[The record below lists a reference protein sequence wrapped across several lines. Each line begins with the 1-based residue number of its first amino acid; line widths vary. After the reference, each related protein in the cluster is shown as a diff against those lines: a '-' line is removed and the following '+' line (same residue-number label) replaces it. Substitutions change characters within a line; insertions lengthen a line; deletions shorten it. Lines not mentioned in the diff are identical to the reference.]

1 MYAKIQ
7 TKSNYRNLNGQ
18 FVKVKQFLGTL
29 VYCET
34 EISNET
40 ITFDVSLSEVTEI
53 RENLPQR

>member
-34 EISNET
+34 EINNEI

-53 RENLPQR
+53 RETLPQQ

>member
-53 RENLPQR
+53 RENLP

>member
-7 TKSNYRNLNGQ
+7 TKSNYRNLNGK

-34 EISNET
+34 EISNEI

>member
-29 VYCET
+29 LYCQA

-40 ITFDVSLSEVTEI
+40 ITFDVSLSEITEI
-53 RENLPQR
+53 REKLPQK